1 MRSVLLSPFYLFI
14 YFIFS
19 EQYAEAATARKYLLS
34 ASAMLTQL
42 ELAVQTLR
50 LLNITA
56 DRRRHLHCGSEVFRR
71 HFVPTCL

>member
-1 MRSVLLSPFYLFI
+1 MRSVLLSPFYFFYLF
-14 YFIFS
+14 FS

-34 ASAMLTQL
+34 AGAMLTQL

-56 DRRRHLHCGSEVFRR
+56 DRRRHLHGGSEVFRR
-71 HFVPTCL
+71 HFVPTGL